1 MRVVLQYKMEQDN
14 VCVWGGCGR
23 RGRESGLEHKMFV
36 KNWPEG
42 KMISSNLWALLKHC
56 MLYINH
62 SFFSF

>member
-1 MRVVLQYKMEQDN
+1 MC
-14 VCVWGGCGR
+14 VCGGGGAVGA
-23 RGRESGLEHKMFV
+23 GRESGLEHKMFV

-56 MLYINH
+56 MLCINH